1 MILSDHALEEMAHSA
16 ISEEE
21 VQQCL
26 EHGNLIAKQRVKG
39 ELRYLKRIE
48 FKERKIIVIYTY
60 VGDEEKVITTYPIKR
75 KKQWT
80 TQNS

>member
-1 MILSDHALEEMAHSA
+1 MILSDHAKQEMLHSA
-16 ISEEE
+16 IGEEE

-26 EHGNLIAKQRVKG
+26 DYGKLITTQRAKG

-48 FKERKIIVIYTY
+48 FKDRKIVVIYTY
-60 VGDEEKVITTYPIKR
+60 VGNEEKVITTYPIKR

-80 TQNS
+80 RPTL